1 VAGTMTRRKFLIRS
15 EELDLFDLERDPAE
29 KNNLFSEQP
38 ENVLRLKKLL
48 QNWQQQVKHER

>member
-1 VAGTMTRRKFLIRS
+1 MAGTMTRRKFLIRS